1 MNAETP
7 IADLIEIA
15 PKDALAMFTTDDPA
29 AAMAPIVEKVRAVVG
44 EWENPGIDTPAARKE
59 VASMAYRITRARGA
73 VEKIGKE
80 LAAEAKKVPGK
91 IDATRR
97 YIEKTF
103 DAMRDEIRAPLTAW
117 EEAEAARID
126 WHGRNLAALEA
137 KCKPDGRT
145 LDELRADLNT
155 VNGIPLDDT
164 REEFLAEY
172 VLLVEKARTFLTGA
186 IAAREKADAE
196 AAELAELRREKAERE
211 RIERENDIAA
221 EAARNAE
228 KRAREEAAERERQLI
243 AEKEAAERRAVE
255 AAAKVK
261 ADIEAQKRSE
271 EAARAQREANSAHIR
286 KVNRAAVAALVAAG
300 LGEESAKAAIRLIA
314 KGGVPNVSISY

>member
-29 AAMAPIVEKVRAVVG
+29 AAMAPIVEKVRAIVG

-103 DAMRDEIRAPLTAW
+103 DAMRDEIRAPLTDW
-117 EEAEAARID
+117 EEKETARIEA
-126 WHGRNLAALEA
+126 HGRTLGALEA
-137 KCKPDGRT
+137 KCQPDGRT

-164 REEFLAEY
+164 REEFLGEY
-172 VLLVEKARTFLTGA
+172 QILVKKARTFLTGA

-211 RIERENDIAA
+211 RIEREADIAA

-228 KRAREEAAERERQLI
+228 KRAREEAAARERKLVE
-243 AEKEAAERRAVE
+243 EKEAAERRAVE
-255 AAAKVK
+255 AAEKAK
-261 ADIEAQKRSE
+261 ADL
-271 EAARAQREANSAHIR
+271 EAAKRAEDAERAKRERDTAHKR
-286 KVNRAAVAALVAAG
+286 KINRAAVAALVEAG
-300 LGEESAKAAIRLIA
+300 LGEESAKAAISLIA

>member
-29 AAMAPIVEKVRAVVG
+29 AAMAPIVDKVRAIVAN
-44 EWENPGIDTPAARKE
+44 WENPGIDTPAARKE

-80 LAAEAKKVPGK
+80 LAAEAKRVPVK

-103 DAMRDEIRAPLTAW
+103 DTMRDEIRAPLTDW
-117 EEAEAARID
+117 EENEAARID
-126 WHGRNLAALEA
+126 AHGRALADLERMCQPNGRNLDDLRRDLE
-137 KCKPDGRT
+137 
-145 LDELRADLNT
+145 T
-155 VNGIPLDDT
+155 VNAMPLDDT

-172 VLLVEKARTFLTGA
+172 TLLVGKARTFLTGA

-211 RIERENDIAA
+211 RIEREADIAA

-228 KRAREEAAERERQLI
+228 KRAREEAAERERKLVE
-243 AEKEAAERRAVE
+243 EKEAAERRAVE
-255 AAAKVK
+255 AAEKAK
-261 ADIEAQKRSE
+261 ADLEAAKRAEDAERVKRERNTAHKRKINREIIEA
-271 EAARAQREANSAHIR
+271 
-286 KVNRAAVAALVAAG
+286 LTGAG
-300 LGEESAKAAIRLIA
+300 IGEESAKVVVRLIA
-314 KGGVPNVSISY
+314 TGAVPNVSISY